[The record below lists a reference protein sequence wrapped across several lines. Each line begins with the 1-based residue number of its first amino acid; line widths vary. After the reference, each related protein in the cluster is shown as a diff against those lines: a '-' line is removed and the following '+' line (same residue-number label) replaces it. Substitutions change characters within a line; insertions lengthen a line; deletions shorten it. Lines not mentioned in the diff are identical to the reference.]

1 LRYHFVNK
9 SQQDKIGELEGG
21 TVKSAAPLFRFKQG
35 DHICVFYED
44 ENALLEFLVPYFEE
58 GLRNGERCFCAQ
70 TPKMVERIR
79 KRLMMNGPITPG
91 ALELHTTDEVYFSTG
106 AFAPVAL
113 MGLLKESIADAA
125 AKGFKGIR
133 MAGEMSFAANGLCEC
148 DQLLEYERL
157 VEEAFPSHPV
167 VGVCQY
173 KISSFDPDVLECVLQ
188 YHRKSLTDTMLASHH
203 SSLAIR
209 KGRYVIDVVA
219 DRVNPQAQY
228 YYVAQEQGKVDIL
241 GWGAES
247 NFDAAIAQ
255 GESLLNSLQSEAS
268 QN

>member
-1 LRYHFVNK
+1 LPYCFGNGSR
-9 SQQDKIGELEGG
+9 QDRIIELEGG
-21 TVKSAAPLFRFKQG
+21 IVKAAAPLFRFKQG

-44 ENALLEFLVPYFEE
+44 ENALLDFLIPYFEE

-70 TPKMVERIR
+70 TPNMVERIR
-79 KRLMMNGPITPG
+79 KRLTKNGAVDLS
-91 ALELHTTDEVYFSTG
+91 ALELHSTDEVYFSTG

-113 MGLLKESIADAA
+113 MGLLKSSIAEATA
-125 AKGFKGIR
+125 LGFKGIR

-173 KISSFDPDVLECVLQ
+173 KISSFQPDVLECVLQ
-188 YHRKSLTDTMLASHH
+188 HHRKSLTDTMLFSHH

-209 KGRYVIDVVA
+209 RGRYVIDVVA
-219 DRVNPQAQY
+219 DRVNPSNQF
-228 YYVAQEQGKVDIL
+228 YYVAQEHGKKDIL
-241 GWGAES
+241 GWGVER

-255 GESLLNSLQSEAS
+255 GEYLLHSLQSEIS